1 MLKKHKIKFRKQ
13 KDSMQCG
20 AACLQMICDFY
31 GLELSSTQYMRNVM
45 QVKLVFHCLG
55 YIIPQKVLGL
65 MCFVAKQ
72 TL

>member
-31 GLELSSTQYMRNVM
+31 GLELSQ
-45 QVKLVFHCLG
+45 
-55 YIIPQKVLGL
+55 
-65 MCFVAKQ
+65 
-72 TL
+72 